1 MKSEKPKRLNRGRWG
16 IKRFSSLF
24 ITLILITSIWLW
36 RQQTDPDKN
45 DNIRTDA
52 VQVVSAVVAKSDVSV
67 RLDANGIVSAQQTV
81 DIRSQLSATV
91 KAVHIREGQFV
102 QKGDKLFTLDAR
114 TEAANLNR
122 TEGRLAKSR
131 AELKNAERNLE
142 RQHELFRQGFIS
154 QAALDKVQNQVDGLR
169 GQLGF
174 DQASVEAMHVTRSF
188 TEITAPIAGRT
199 GAIPVHQ
206 GSLVLPNDPV
216 MVSITQIDPI
226 NVTFMLPER
235 ELTALQQALRKD
247 KFPVSAILNQTEQQ
261 GWLTF
266 LDNAVDTAS
275 GTIRL
280 KAQFSNADHNLWPGM
295 FVKVILAPRSFEDVL
310 TVPVQAV
317 QTGPEKKFLYVITE
331 DSKVISQPV
340 DVRLIQDG
348 FAVIAGENIAPG
360 MRVVAEGAQNLRPG
374 SQVDESSTYHAT
386 IYANNKTN
394 RRPNHSLQGMFQLK
408 TNK

>member
-1 MKSEKPKRLNRGRWG
+1 MKSEKPKRLNRERRG
-16 IKRFSSLF
+16 IKRFSILF
-24 ITLILITSIWLW
+24 ITLVLIISIWLW
-36 RQQTDPDKN
+36 RQQTDSVKS
-45 DNIRTDA
+45 DNARTDA
-52 VQVVSAVVAKSDVSV
+52 VQVVSAVVAKSNVSV

-81 DIRSQLSATV
+81 DIRPQLSATV
-91 KAVHIREGQFV
+91 KTVHIREGQFV

-114 TEAANLNR
+114 TESANLNK

-142 RQHELFRQGFIS
+142 RQRELFRQGFIS
-154 QAALDKVQNQVDGLR
+154 QAALDRVQNQVDGLR
-169 GQLGF
+169 GQLEF
-174 DQASVEAMHVTRSF
+174 DQATVEAMHVARSF

-226 NVTFMLPER
+226 NITFMLPER
-235 ELTALQQALRKD
+235 ELAALQKALRQD
-247 KFPVSAILNQTEQQ
+247 KLPVSAILNQTEQQ

-280 KAQFSNADHNLWPGM
+280 KAQFSNTNHDLWPGM
-295 FVKVILAPRSFEDVL
+295 FVKVMLAPRSFEDVL

-348 FAVIAGENIAPG
+348 FAVIAGENIIPG
-360 MRVVAEGAQNLRPG
+360 MRVVTEGAQNLRPG
-374 SQVDESSTYHAT
+374 SQVAESSTYHAK
-386 IYANNKTN
+386 IYANNQVN
-394 RRPNHSLQGMFQLK
+394 HRPNQPPQGMFQLK